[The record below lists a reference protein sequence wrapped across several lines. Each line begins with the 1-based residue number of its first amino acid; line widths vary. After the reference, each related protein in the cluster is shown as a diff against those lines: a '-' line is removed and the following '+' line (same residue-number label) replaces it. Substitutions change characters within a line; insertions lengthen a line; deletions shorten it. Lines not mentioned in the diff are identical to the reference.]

1 MTFKTR
7 QALRLMMAFALIGFK
22 LRNEGSYLGFFW
34 YLLNP
39 ILTFL
44 LLLLIF
50 AGRLGSNIADYPLY
64 LLIGIILFNFFQFTT
79 MESTR
84 VIYNFRGVIRS
95 INFPKEALVGQ
106 LVVKTFFSHMFEMM
120 LFVVIMVFFH
130 VSLWGVLWYLPI
142 LVFLSFF
149 TMGVS
154 FALCALTVYVSDLEN
169 VWNFVLRL
177 LWLATPIFYTSEGIP
192 GISILNRF
200 NPMYY
205 FITVGR
211 ETVIYGHSPE
221 PLLIL
226 GIMGFSA
233 ISFFGGLGL
242 FGLFK
247 GKFAE
252 MI

>member
-1 MTFKTR
+1 MTFNTK

-50 AGRLGSNIADYPLY
+50 SNRLGSNISDYPLY
-64 LLIGIILFNFFQFTT
+64 LLMGIMIFNFFQFTT
-79 MESTR
+79 TESTR
-84 VIYNFRGVIRS
+84 VIYSFRGVVRS
-95 INFPKEALVGQ
+95 IYFPKEVLVGQ
-106 LVVKTFFSHMFEMM
+106 LIVKTFFSHIFEILLYA
-120 LFVVIMVFFH
+120 LFMVFFH
-130 VSLWGVLWYLPI
+130 VPLWGLLYYPFI
-142 LVFLSFF
+142 LIFLSLF
-149 TMGVS
+149 TLGVS

-169 VWNFVLRL
+169 IWNFALRL
-177 LWLATPIFYTSEGIP
+177 LWLATPIFYASEGIL
-192 GISILNRF
+192 GISILNKL

-205 FITVGR
+205 FITVAR
-211 ETVIYGHSPE
+211 ETVIYGHNPE

-226 GIMGFSA
+226 GIVGFSA
-233 ISFFGGLGL
+233 TSFFGGLGL
-242 FGLFK
+242 FVLFK

-252 MI
+252 KI